1 MLVVEAALVKQI
13 HLGVAA
19 LVAVVRLDLMP

>member
-1 MLVVEAALVKQI
+1 MRVVEAALVKQI
-13 HLGVAA
+13 HLEVAA